1 MAGECYEIFV
11 EAAEGEYT
19 ISMTCTTETV
29 IPANNTCPIYA
40 VGNDM
45 PSELRRFAD
54 SVTVRDRVA
63 DFEAALS
70 DGLPPE
76 SQVLLDLGS
85 TRNLEPDTL
94 SELNRSI
101 LEDGI
106 HLVMFKDTNNPPRLI
121 TDLVGSRFFTR
132 ACEQVQELQLTGSG
146 DILVLQAYYLL

>member
-1 MAGECYEIFV
+1 M
-11 EAAEGEYT
+11 
-19 ISMTCTTETV
+19 
-29 IPANNTCPIYA
+29 
-40 VGNDM
+40 
-45 PSELRRFAD
+45 
-54 SVTVRDRVA
+54 RDRVA

-132 ACEQVQELQLTGSG
+132 ACEQGQELQLTGSG